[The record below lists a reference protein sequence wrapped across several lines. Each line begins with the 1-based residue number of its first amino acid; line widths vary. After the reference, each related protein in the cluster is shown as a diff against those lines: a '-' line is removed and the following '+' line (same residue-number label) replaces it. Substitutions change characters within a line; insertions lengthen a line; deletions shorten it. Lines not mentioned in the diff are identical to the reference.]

1 LNANFR
7 NPILSGCYPDPSIC
21 RAGDDFYLVTSTF
34 EYFPGLP
41 IFHSRDLVHWRQI
54 GHALTR
60 ESQLPLHGVRSS
72 GGLYAPTIRYANGL
86 FYIINT
92 LVDGLSQSGNFIV
105 TASDPAGP
113 WSEPYWLDGADG
125 IDPSLFFDADGRTWY
140 VGSRMATQS
149 RFEGHTEIWLQE
161 LDLQAMRLIG
171 EPLVLWDGALKDA
184 TWAEAPHIYKVGD
197 TYYLLIAEGG
207 TAQHHAVTVARSK
220 NVGGPYEANPGNP
233 ILTHRHLG
241 LDYPIVGIGHADLV
255 DTPSGEWWAVLLG
268 MRPYGG
274 YYYNLGRETF
284 LVPVRW
290 EQGWPVFS
298 PGAGKVEFAYPVPNL
313 PPRPWPQ
320 PPACD
325 DFDSDSLAFAWN
337 ALRASPERF
346 ASLSERPGFLR
357 LRLQPE
363 RLAENAS
370 PSFIGRRQQ
379 HIHFYAQAEFEFHP
393 SAHNEC
399 AGLALTQSPDFH
411 YLFVVT
417 LQNEPVLQLIKR
429 ASGIEEILASCPIS
443 TPRIRLKVEAHDQD
457 YCFYYA
463 DEAGNWRALLEG
475 IDGRILS
482 TPVAGGFLG
491 AYLGMY
497 ASSNGQPS
505 SNQADF
511 DWFEYAELLK
521 S

>member
-1 LNANFR
+1 LKNIFC

-21 RAGDDFYLVTSTF
+21 RAGDNFYLVTSTF

-60 ESQLPLHGVRSS
+60 ESQLPLQGVHSS
-72 GGLYAPTIRYANGL
+72 GGLYAPTIRYHDGM

-92 LVDGLSQSGNFIV
+92 LVGGKAQTGNFIV

-113 WSEPYWLDGADG
+113 WSELYWLDGADG
-125 IDPSLFFDADGRTWY
+125 IDPSLFFDADGRVWY
-140 VGSRMATQS
+140 VGSRMAIES

-161 LDLQAMRLIG
+161 LNLQTMRLVG
-171 EPLVLWDGALKDA
+171 EPVVLWDGALKNA
-184 TWAEAPHIYKVGD
+184 TWAEAPHIYKIGN

-207 TAQHHAVTVARSK
+207 TAQHHAVTVARSE
-220 NVGGPYEANPGNP
+220 NISGPYEANPGNP

-241 LDYPIVGIGHADLV
+241 LDYPIVGTGHADLV
-255 DTPSGEWWAVLLG
+255 DTPSGEWWAVLLA

-290 EQGWPVFS
+290 EENWPVFS
-298 PGAGKVEFAYPVPNL
+298 PGMGRVEFEYPAPDL
-313 PPRPWPQ
+313 PQRSWPQ
-320 PPACD
+320 PPARD
-325 DFDSDSLAFAWN
+325 DFDTDSLAFHWN

-379 HIHFYAQAEFEFHP
+379 HICFYAQAEFEFHP
-393 SAHNEC
+393 GAQNEC
-399 AGLALTQSPDFH
+399 AGLALSQSPDFH

-429 ASGIEEILASCPIS
+429 AAGTEEILASRPIS
-443 TPRIRLKVEAHDQD
+443 TPRIQLKVEAREQD
-457 YCFYYA
+457 YRFYYA
-463 DEAGNWRALLEG
+463 DQAGDWQALLEG
-475 IDGRILS
+475 VDGRILS

-491 AYLGMY
+491 AYLGLY
-497 ASSNGQPS
+497 ASSNGHPS

>member
-1 LNANFR
+1 MKDNFR

-60 ESQLPLHGVRSS
+60 ESQLPLQGVHSS
-72 GGLYAPTIRYANGL
+72 GGLYAPTIRYHDGT

-92 LVDGLSQSGNFIV
+92 LVGGKAQWGNFIV
-105 TASDPAGP
+105 TAGNPAGP

-125 IDPSLFFDADGRTWY
+125 FDPSLFFDADGRAWY
-140 VGSRMATQS
+140 VGSRMARNSQ
-149 RFEGHTEIWLQE
+149 FEGHTEIWLQE

-171 EPLVLWDGALKDA
+171 EPVVLWEGALKGA
-184 TWAEAPHIYKVGD
+184 RWAEAPHIYKIGEY
-197 TYYLLIAEGG
+197 YYLMIAEGG
-207 TAQHHAVTVARSK
+207 TAQHHAVTVARGK
-220 NVGGPYEANPGNP
+220 NISGPYEANPGNP
-233 ILTHRHLG
+233 VLTHRHLG
-241 LDYPIVGIGHADLV
+241 LDYPIVGVGHADLV

-290 EQGWPVFS
+290 EEDWPVFS
-298 PGAGKVEFAYPVPNL
+298 PGKGKVEFEYPAPNL
-313 PPRPWPQ
+313 PPQPWPQ
-320 PPACD
+320 LPARD
-325 DFDSDSLAFAWN
+325 DFDTNTLSFAWN
-337 ALRASPERF
+337 SLRTSPERF
-346 ASLSERPGFLR
+346 ASLSERPGYLR
-357 LRLQPE
+357 LHLQPE
-363 RLAENAS
+363 RLSENAS

-379 HIHFYAQAEFEFHP
+379 HINFYAQTEFEFLP
-393 SAHNEC
+393 GAPNEC

-411 YLFVVT
+411 YLLVVT
-417 LQNEPVLQLIKR
+417 LEEKPAIQLVRR
-429 ASGIEEILASCPIS
+429 ASGVEEILARAPIS
-443 TPRIRLKVEAHDQD
+443 VPRIRLKVEAREQS
-457 YCFYYA
+457 YNFYYT
-463 DEAGNWRALLEG
+463 DKAGNWQPLLENV
-475 IDGRILS
+475 DGRILS

-491 AYLGMY
+491 AYLGMV

-505 SNQADF
+505 RNQADF
-511 DWFEYAELLK
+511 DWFEYAELK
-521 S
+521 PS

>member
-1 LNANFR
+1 MKDTLR

-41 IFHSRDLVHWRQI
+41 IFHSRDLVNWRQV
-54 GHALTR
+54 GHALDR
-60 ESQLPLHGVRSS
+60 ESQLPLEGVRSS
-72 GGLYAPTIRYANGL
+72 GGLYAPTIRYANGV

-105 TASDPAGP
+105 TATDPAGP

-125 IDPSLFFDADGRTWY
+125 IDPSLFFDIDGRTWY
-140 VGSRMATQS
+140 VGSRMALES

-171 EPLVLWDGALKDA
+171 EPIVLWDGALKGA
-184 TWAEAPHIYKVGD
+184 RWAEAPHIYRAGEY
-197 TYYLLIAEGG
+197 YYLLIAEGG

-220 NVGGPYEANPGNP
+220 KISGPYEANPGNP

-241 LDYPIVGIGHADLV
+241 LDYPIVGTGHADLV
-255 DTPSGEWWAVLLG
+255 DTPSGEWWAVLLA

-290 EQGWPVFS
+290 EEDWPVFS
-298 PGAGKVEFAYPVPNL
+298 PGIGRVEFEYPAPNL
-313 PPRPWPQ
+313 AQQTWPQ

-325 DFDSDSLAFAWN
+325 NFDSDSLAFHWN
-337 ALRASPERF
+337 ALRTSPERF

-363 RLAENAS
+363 QLAENAS

-379 HIHFYAQAEFEFHP
+379 HICFYAQTEFEFVP
-393 SAHNEC
+393 RAQNEC
-399 AGLALTQSPDFH
+399 AGIALTQSPDFH
-411 YLFVVT
+411 YLLVVT
-417 LQNEPVLQLIKR
+417 LDDEPVLQLIKR
-429 ASGIEEILASCPIS
+429 AAGVDEILARAPVSI
-443 TPRIRLKVEAHDQD
+443 PRIRLKVEAREQS
-457 YCFYYA
+457 YSFYYA
-463 DEAGNWRALLEG
+463 DEAGNWQTLHEG
-475 IDGRILS
+475 ADGRILS
-482 TPVAGGFLG
+482 TPIAGGFLG

-505 SNQADF
+505 GNQADF
-511 DWFEYAELLK
+511 DWFEYAELQA
-521 S
+521 